1 MRMKIVVDVE
11 YDIEAP
17 TDCLVQIEAAA
28 MPDQKIVSERFDA
41 GSTTYL
47 ARISSEDSIGTR
59 VWLSCQDS
67 LDVHYEAEIEVT
79 RAPDDI
85 AQLAADPV
93 HRLPHE
99 AVRYL
104 MASRYCPSD
113 EFVSFVGAEFAHVQG
128 GQAIREMADWIEQRF
143 TYSPGA
149 SGPTTTALETF
160 VQRRGICRD
169 FAHVLI
175 TLARAK
181 AIPARMV
188 SCYGPEVTPQDF
200 HAMAEVWLDGR
211 WHLVDPTGMSAPGR
225 TAIIGVGR
233 DAADIAFLTS
243 YGWVTLNRQ
252 EVTVTEVA

>member
-1 MRMKIVVDVE
+1 MKMKINVDVE
-11 YDIEAP
+11 YAIETP
-17 TDCLVQIEAAA
+17 TDILLQIETAA
-28 MPDQKIVSERFDA
+28 MPMQKIIRERLDA
-41 GSTTYL
+41 GNTTYL
-47 ARISSEDSIGTR
+47 SRIAAEDSIGTR
-59 VWLSCQDS
+59 VWMNVEDE
-67 LDVHYEAEIEVT
+67 LDVNYTAEIEIT
-79 RAPDDI
+79 RTAEDI
-85 AQLAADPV
+85 SKIPAEQV
-93 HRLPHE
+93 HKLPHE

-113 EFVSFVGAEFAHVQG
+113 EFVSFVGAEFAHVEG
-128 GQAIREMADWIEQRF
+128 GACIVEMANWIKERF

-149 SGPTTTALETF
+149 SGPGTTALETF

-188 SCYGPEVTPQDF
+188 SCYGPEVSPQDF

-211 WHLVDPTGMSAPGR
+211 WHLVDPTGMSSPDR

-243 YGWVTLNRQ
+243 YGWVTLQNQQVRVE
-252 EVTVTEVA
+252 EV

>member
-1 MRMKIVVDVE
+1 MRIKINVDVE
-11 YDIEAP
+11 YAIETP
-17 TDCLVQIEAAA
+17 TDILLQIEAAA
-28 MPDQKIVSERFDA
+28 TAEQRIISEKLDA
-41 GSTTYL
+41 GSNNYL
-47 ARISSEDSIGTR
+47 ARISAEDSIGTR
-59 VWLSCQDS
+59 VWMNVGDA
-67 LDVHYEAEIEVT
+67 LDVNYTAEIEIT
-79 RAPDDI
+79 RKVEDLSTIPAE
-85 AQLAADPV
+85 QV
-93 HRLPHE
+93 HKLPHE

-104 MASRYCPSD
+104 MASRYCQSD
-113 EFVSFVGAEFAHVQG
+113 EFVSFVGAEFADVSG
-128 GQAIREMADWIEQRF
+128 GACIVKMAEWIENSF

-188 SCYGPEVTPQDF
+188 SCYGPEVSPQDF

-211 WHLVDPTGMSAPGR
+211 WHLVDPTGMSTPDR

-243 YGWVTLNRQ
+243 YGWVTLENQQVRVE
-252 EVTVTEVA
+252 EV